1 VLIIKDDC
9 LKVQCDEFKIIQED
23 NMNWLTNTLGSSI
36 GKKLMMAIT
45 GLFFIGF
52 LMAHLAGN
60 LTIYGGKDAFNT
72 YAQSLHKLGPLLKV
86 TEMVL
91 LVFAIVHVVTGI
103 WLFYQNYNARPQKYA
118 VKKSGGGRTVGSRTM
133 PYTGL
138 FLLLFVILHLSN
150 FTFTDKSQATI
161 YEIVCNTFTNP
172 FYVIF
177 YIFAMAVAAIHVSHG
192 FWSAFQSLGLN
203 HSKYMPIIMVLSIVF
218 AVVVGVGFGF
228 LPIYISFQA

>member
-1 VLIIKDDC
+1 
-9 LKVQCDEFKIIQED
+9 
-23 NMNWLTNTLGSSI
+23 MNWLTKTIGASI

-45 GLFFIGF
+45 GLSFIGF

-60 LTIYGGKDAFNT
+60 LTIYGGKDAFNA
-72 YAQSLHKLGPLLKV
+72 YAQKLHTIGPVLKV
-86 TEMVL
+86 AEIGL
-91 LVFAIVHVVTGI
+91 LVFAVVHVLTGV

-118 VKKSGGGRTVGSRTM
+118 IKKSGGGRTVGSRTM

-138 FLLLFVILHLSN
+138 FLLVFVILHLSN
-150 FTFTDKSQATI
+150 FTFTDKSQTTI
-161 YEIVCNTFTNP
+161 YEIVSSTFANP
-172 FYVIF
+172 FYVMF
-177 YIFAMAVAAIHVSHG
+177 YIIAMAVAAVHVSHG